1 MSSHAP
7 GTPARTYPPRPE
19 AVYFYG
25 TCLVDTFVPE
35 AGLDAMGG
43 WMDQIGVVPST
54 FTMEMKTASEPN
66 SRNELALKTSTV
78 RWPVQPA
85 DRKCGQR

>member
-35 AGLDAMGG
+35 AGMDA
-43 WMDQIGVVPST
+43 ISSSA
-54 FTMEMKTASEPN
+54 KAS
-66 SRNELALKTSTV
+66 
-78 RWPVQPA
+78 
-85 DRKCGQR
+85 G